1 MKTMGTY
8 NFLTGPAGAGKTEYI
23 YETLTRRALQE
34 PDRQFYLFVPEQ
46 NTLKAQQEI
55 IWHSPV
61 NGMLNLDVL
70 SMSLLSYRVL
80 EELDVKAP
88 ELLDEVAKTMLL
100 RKALSEVK
108 GQLAVYGRKVN
119 SPGFMMQLK
128 KLITEFGQY
137 KVTPAAL
144 LAAAKGREGTL
155 LGAKLQDTAKIL
167 TAFYDDL
174 HREDGQAI
182 PEEMPGILLK
192 HIGAS
197 RMLNHAEIWFDSFTG
212 FTPVQLEV
220 LSEIVKKADHT
231 TIAMTIPRE
240 EKTKKNGH
248 FSDLFWFPRT
258 GINRVIDVMSRNGLI
273 HAEDA
278 ELDAAKAARA
288 ESEKPGMEMSHVHA
302 PAAEK
307 KVFYAD
313 DPTEEISFIA
323 EDILRKTSAGSRYRD
338 IALCVSDMNAYREI
352 IRREF
357 SLRNLSFFM
366 DDPAT
371 GDTSPVTGLLRSAL
385 AMVKNG
391 YEFEDV
397 ITYLRNP
404 YVTKREER
412 ETLDHLENYLRET
425 GRHGRKHYEESW
437 QLASY
442 IPEGYDVTALEAFRD
457 EKLSPVFFLHDG
469 LKAEKTAGGK
479 AAAAER
485 FLRELFGITAE
496 EGSEE
501 TEIDI
506 RENECET
513 EEEQTDLRF
522 LKMLFSMTDRIESL
536 LSEEPMS
543 MQSFAEM
550 IQAGLSEMNAGR
562 IPTTLDCVTVG
573 DLKRSRLDGIRW
585 LYLVGANEGK
595 IPSAVTGGGIFT
607 DTERRELMSSD
618 LEMAPDDRRDA
629 SVQEYYLY
637 LTENK
642 PKNGLIIT
650 YPFADRDGKGLRRS
664 SHVKEKGERIPYGE
678 KKFRERKQSKVSGIT
693 ETISKETACFVY
705 DNTLHGS
712 VTSAETYRKCP
723 FAYFANYG
731 LHLMERKNRDIE
743 AVDMGK
749 VYHAAL
755 DSAVRRLQEEKKELA
770 RVSDTELDILADS
783 VVGRAVSDYSG
794 SLFLSDARS
803 RYLSGEILKTV
814 KRTLKN
820 LAAQQRA
827 GNFAVC
833 ATEKKFAVKEP
844 GLELT
849 GIIDRIDTAQSADG
863 VRTFVNVID
872 YKSGSREA
880 DLTRMMDGLDM
891 QLATYLTEAVRLVE
905 ESGKLPGT
913 VQPAGMYYYHISDPI
928 VKEGEDAA
936 LKMAM
941 NGVTAQEEEVLAA
954 TDRELLSSG
963 EKSPVNGLKYDGK
976 KGKITG
982 GTVLAPEL
990 LEGLLSHT
998 RQVMKEDAG
1007 KILDG
1012 DIRVYPYRYG
1022 ESTGCDYCRFA
1033 AVCGMDRRAGKKM
1046 RRVEKADLS
1055 KIGENID

>member
-1 MKTMGTY
+1 MKRILLPLALLIASSTAFSAIDKKFNEESYEFKSLEINSSEKEHSISLFRDNSLMFLKENTVYTGSIDTAATGLNNVAESKALTDLGIHGTVAYDAAKNKIYFTIKESEDCEWLYESTFDGEKWSKPKRLVIEGLEKERGRSYFLANAGWNYAKKPKLVMLNPTIAKSGNRIYFTSADIEGGKGGKDIWWIEPRDESKWQYPVNAGETINTEEDEDFAFVENDEILYVSRTKAGVGTDVFKADANGNTWADAEIMNNPY
-8 NFLTGPAGAGKTEYI
+8 NGLSEDYNIVVKDGTPFMISNRGGSHDIWAWVKLP
-23 YETLTRRALQE
+23 E
-34 PDRQFYLFVPEQ
+34 PEPEPEIIIPELEPIVITFPWAFYLFDFD
-46 NTLKAQQEI
+46 K
-55 IWHSPV
+55 S
-61 NGMLNLDVL
+61 NL
-70 SMSLLSYRVL
+70 
-80 EELDVKAP
+80 
-88 ELLDEVAKTMLL
+88 T
-100 RKALSEVK
+100 
-108 GQLAVYGRKVN
+108 
-119 SPGFMMQLK
+119 
-128 KLITEFGQY
+128 
-137 KVTPAAL
+137 
-144 LAAAKGREGTL
+144 
-155 LGAKLQDTAKIL
+155 
-167 TAFYDDL
+167 
-174 HREDGQAI
+174 
-182 PEEMPGILLK
+182 
-192 HIGAS
+192 
-197 RMLNHAEIWFDSFTG
+197 
-212 FTPVQLEV
+212 
-220 LSEIVKKADHT
+220 
-231 TIAMTIPRE
+231 
-240 EKTKKNGH
+240 
-248 FSDLFWFPRT
+248 
-258 GINRVIDVMSRNGLI
+258 
-273 HAEDA
+273 
-278 ELDAAKAARA
+278 
-288 ESEKPGMEMSHVHA
+288 
-302 PAAEK
+302 
-307 KVFYAD
+307 
-313 DPTEEISFIA
+313 
-323 EDILRKTSAGSRYRD
+323 
-338 IALCVSDMNAYREI
+338 
-352 IRREF
+352 
-357 SLRNLSFFM
+357 
-366 DDPAT
+366 
-371 GDTSPVTGLLRSAL
+371 
-385 AMVKNG
+385 
-391 YEFEDV
+391 
-397 ITYLRNP
+397 
-404 YVTKREER
+404 
-412 ETLDHLENYLRET
+412 
-425 GRHGRKHYEESW
+425 
-437 QLASY
+437 
-442 IPEGYDVTALEAFRD
+442 
-457 EKLSPVFFLHDG
+457 
-469 LKAEKTAGGK
+469 
-479 AAAAER
+479 ER
-485 FLRELFGITAE
+485 FLREIFGIVSE

-501 TEIDI
+501 AELDI
-506 RENECET
+506 REGESET
-513 EEEQTDLRF
+513 EEEKTDLRF
-522 LKMLFSMTDRIESL
+522 LKLLFSMTGRIRDL
-536 LSEEPMS
+536 LSEEPMT
-543 MQSFAEM
+543 MQAFVEM
-550 IQAGLSEMNAGR
+550 MNAGLSEMKAGR
-562 IPTTLDCVTVG
+562 IPSTLDCVTVG

-607 DTERRELMSSD
+607 DTERRELMASD

-637 LTENK
+637 LIENK

-678 KKFRERKQSKVSGIT
+678 KKFRERKQSKDSDIT
-693 ETISKETACFVY
+693 ETISKETASFVY

-770 RVSDTELDILADS
+770 KVSDTELDILADS

-803 RYLSGEILKTV
+803 RYLSKEILMTV
-814 KRTLKN
+814 RRTLKN

-827 GNFAVC
+827 GSFAVC
-833 ATEKKFAVKEP
+833 ATEKKFAVREP

-863 VRTFVNVID
+863 TRTFVNVID

-880 DLTRMMDGLDM
+880 DLARMMDGLDM

-913 VQPAGMYYYHISDPI
+913 VQPAGMYYYHVSDPI

-998 RQVMKEDAG
+998 REVMKEDAK
-1007 KILDG
+1007 KILAG

-1033 AVCGMDRRAGKKM
+1033 AVCGMDRRSGKKM